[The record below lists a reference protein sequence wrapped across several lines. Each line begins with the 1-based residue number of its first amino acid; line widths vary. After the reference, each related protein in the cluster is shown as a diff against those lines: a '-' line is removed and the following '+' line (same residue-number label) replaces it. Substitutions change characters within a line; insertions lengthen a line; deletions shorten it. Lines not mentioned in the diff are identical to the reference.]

1 MKLLL
6 DTHALL
12 WWLWNSTRLGKEA
25 RSLIRSDDTLIW
37 VSAASIWEMN
47 IKAPLGRL
55 DRLKPFEKELRVEME
70 RSGFRPLP
78 VTFDHASAVSKL
90 PLHHRDP
97 FDRMLIAQARCEDL
111 TLLTAD
117 PAIMAYDLRTVDA
130 SR

>member
-1 MKLLL
+1 MKVLL

-12 WWLWNSTRLGKEA
+12 WWVWNSSRLGRQA
-25 RSLIRSDDTLIW
+25 RSSIRSEDTLIW
-37 VSAASIWEMN
+37 VSVASIWEMS

-55 DRLKPFEKELRVEME
+55 DRLPPFEKELNIELE
-70 RSGFRPLP
+70 RSAFRQFPI
-78 VTFDHASAVSKL
+78 TFDHAWAVSKL

-97 FDRMLIAQARCEDL
+97 FDRMLSAQARCESL

-117 PAIMAYDLRTVDA
+117 PAILRYDVPTVDA